1 MVPHPLR
8 TADCQSALYDYSR
21 EDMKHPVTNSSPSA
35 QVPDAPSQAAA
46 LTLPPIPQVAAGWTL
61 AALLGGLAGGLALAF
76 YAPAT
81 LPLVLA
87 ASQPV
92 GDLWLRALQATIV
105 PLVAALL
112 FTGIVQT
119 VATAS
124 AGALARRAV
133 ASFFVLLAFA
143 AVVGM
148 AGTTLLLDLW
158 PIPGSAGEALR
169 ASLQA
174 PPGGPVP
181 GLADYLLSI
190 VPTNVLDAAAR
201 DRMLPMILFVAVF
214 AIASTRLIPR
224 QRDLLATFFAAIAAA
239 MLVVIGWVLALAPV
253 GVLAL
258 SLTVAAKSGPAAI
271 GALAHYVVI
280 VALTGSIVFVAA
292 YGVAA
297 VAARQR
303 IGRFATALLPVQAFA
318 LSTQSSLASL
328 PAMLGA
334 CKALGARTTTAEF
347 VLPLAVSLFR
357 ATSPAMNL
365 AVVVYVARWYQVD
378 LTPQVLISGG
388 IMAVLVALSSVS
400 LPGTISFIASVGP
413 IALAMGVPVAPL
425 ALLVAVEVLPD
436 LMRTLGNVTMDVAV
450 TCAVDRATFAAD
462 ATGRAG
468 DEPNGAALS

>member
-1 MVPHPLR
+1 MNQPL
-8 TADCQSALYDYSR
+8 
-21 EDMKHPVTNSSPSA
+21 TNPSLDL
-35 QVPDAPSQAAA
+35 PPRAAA
-46 LTLPPIPQVAAGWTL
+46 LTLPPIPQVPAGWTL
-61 AALLGGLAGGLALAF
+61 SALVGGLLGGLALAF
-76 YAPAT
+76 YAPQA
-81 LPLVLA
+81 LPPVLA
-87 ASQPV
+87 ISGPV

-133 ASFFVLLAFA
+133 ASFFLLLAFG

-148 AGTTLLLDLW
+148 GITSLLLDIW

-169 ASLQA
+169 SSLAA
-174 PPGGPVP
+174 PPSGPVP

-190 VPTNVLDAAAR
+190 VPTNVLDAAAK
-201 DRMLPMILFVAVF
+201 DRMLPMILFMAVF
-214 AIASTRLIPR
+214 AIASTRLIAS
-224 QRDLLATFFAAIAAA
+224 QRDLLATFFAAIASA

-271 GALAHYVVI
+271 GALAHYVV
-280 VALTGSIVFVAA
+280 VVTLTGSVVFLAA
-292 YGVAA
+292 YA
-297 VAARQR
+297 VAVMGARKR
-303 IGRFATALLPVQAFA
+303 LGAFARAMLPVQAFA

-328 PAMLGA
+328 PTMLGA
-334 CKALGARTTTAEF
+334 CKNLKARETTAEF

-365 AVVVYVARWYQVD
+365 AVVVYVARWYAVD

-450 TCAVDRATFAAD
+450 TCAVDRATFDAD
-462 ATGRAG
+462 ATDRAEHAP
-468 DEPNGAALS
+468 DRA